1 MKINKI
7 LFLLLLGC
15 IGGNVWAQNN
25 ALQQQF
31 AKELVAKSCTVQTI
45 VCDFTETRH
54 MDVMAKDL
62 DRIGQ
67 FHYKTPSQMRLDFTS
82 GDWIIMTEEAF
93 SMRTN
98 GRTSTTRVTANPMLR
113 QVRNVCGACMTGNI
127 ERLMGS
133 GRVTITQNKN
143 GYRVELVPS
152 SRSALKY
159 VNRIVLDFDRT
170 DMTLEMLRMEQPSGD
185 YMQYVF
191 RNKKLNTTVKSSLF
205 DIQ

>member
-31 AKELVAKSCTVQTI
+31 AKELVAKSRTVQTI

-62 DRIGQ
+62 VRTGQ
-67 FHYKTPSQMRLDFTS
+67 FHYKIPSQMRLDFTS
-82 GDWIIMTEEAF
+82 GDWIIMTEETFDANE
-93 SMRTN
+93 RPN
-98 GRTSTTRVTANPMLR
+98 STTRITANPMLR
-113 QVRNVCGACMTGNI
+113 QMHNVFGACMTGNM

-133 GRVTITQNKN
+133 GQVTITQNKS

-159 VNRIVLDFDRT
+159 VNRIVLDFDRA
-170 DMTLEMLRMEQPSGD
+170 DMTLETLRMEQPSGD

-191 RNKKLNTTVKSSLF
+191 RNKT
-205 DIQ
+205 